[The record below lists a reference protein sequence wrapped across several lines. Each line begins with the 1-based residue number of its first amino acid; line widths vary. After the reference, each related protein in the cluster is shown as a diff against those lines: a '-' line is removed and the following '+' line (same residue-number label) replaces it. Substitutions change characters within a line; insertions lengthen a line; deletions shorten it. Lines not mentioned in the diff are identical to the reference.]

1 MADKLEVAEGL
12 QDQSSDEKHAYK
24 ITTTNWVS
32 SPLIPSVKAYIGTTN
47 EDVTSLVFPTNTP
60 SAAADVITLSLLQNL
75 RKGVIYRIE
84 VKFTVGS
91 SIYECYFRVK
101 CVL

>member
-1 MADKLEVAEGL
+1 MTNKLEVAEGL
-12 QDQSSDEKHAYK
+12 QEQSSDEKLAYK

-32 SPLIPSVKAYIGTTN
+32 SPTSPAVKAYIGTTN
-47 EDVTSLVFPTNTP
+47 EDVTSLVFPTNIP
-60 SAAADVITLSLLQNL
+60 LAVLDEITLSLLQNL

-84 VKFTVGS
+84 VQFSVGS
-91 SIYECYFRVK
+91 SVYECYFRVK